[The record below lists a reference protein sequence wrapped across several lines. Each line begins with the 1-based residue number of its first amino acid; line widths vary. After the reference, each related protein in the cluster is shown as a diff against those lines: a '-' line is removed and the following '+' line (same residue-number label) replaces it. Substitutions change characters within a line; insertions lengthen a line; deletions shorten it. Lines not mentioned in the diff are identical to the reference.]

1 MASRDLLKQFQGLTL
16 DNVGTW
22 PPAPRFA
29 LWLIIIIAF
38 GVGGWFGLWSGQQEQ
53 LQQLQADEQKL
64 KDEYKSKMQQ
74 AINLDELRK
83 QREQVSQYVLTLEKQ
98 LPSKSEMDALLS
110 DINQA
115 GVGRGL
121 DFELFKPGQTNVK
134 EYYAEL
140 PIAIKLAGKYHDL
153 GAFASDIANLPRI
166 VTLNN
171 LNLAAGK
178 GGALT
183 LDATAK
189 TYRYLDADEVAAQRK
204 AKQAGHEGA
213 GQMTALNRPLRLV
226 ACVVT
231 AATLGACGGGD
242 EGELRTWMDDTRKA
256 MRPTTQPVAEPKQF
270 SPFTYEAKAL
280 IDPFDAQKMVL
291 AVARQAQA
299 RASTSAIKPDLDRRR
314 EALEGFPL
322 DQLKMVGTLR
332 QQGNNVALIDAS
344 GQTFMVRSGNYL
356 GQNFGLVTK
365 ISETEVELKE
375 IVQDAAGEWV
385 ERPAKLELQEAAARQ
400 GSKR

>member
-1 MASRDLLKQFQGLTL
+1 MASRDLLSQFRGLAL

-22 PPAPRFA
+22 PTAPRFV
-29 LWLIIIIAF
+29 LWLVVIVAF
-38 GVGGWFGLWSGQQEQ
+38 GVGGWFGLWSSQKEQLEQ
-53 LQQLQADEQKL
+53 LQAEELKL
-64 KDEYKSKMQQ
+64 KDEYKNKLQQ

-189 TYRYLDADEVAAQRK
+189 TYRYLDADELANQRK
-204 AKQAGHEGA
+204 AKQA
-213 GQMTALNRPLRLV
+213 
-226 ACVVT
+226 
-231 AATLGACGGGD
+231 AAKG
-242 EGELRTWMDDTRKA
+242 
-256 MRPTTQPVAEPKQF
+256 
-270 SPFTYEAKAL
+270 
-280 IDPFDAQKMVL
+280 
-291 AVARQAQA
+291 
-299 RASTSAIKPDLDRRR
+299 
-314 EALEGFPL
+314 
-322 DQLKMVGTLR
+322 
-332 QQGNNVALIDAS
+332 
-344 GQTFMVRSGNYL
+344 
-356 GQNFGLVTK
+356 
-365 ISETEVELKE
+365 
-375 IVQDAAGEWV
+375 
-385 ERPAKLELQEAAARQ
+385 PAK
-400 GSKR
+400 